1 MNCGKKKATLHST
14 HFFVVIFLPLTNLV
28 EVDVLFMFA
37 LLGVAELNEL
47 FMVLNDVKPP
57 WPVLKKSSI
66 KLPPIDRPNGLNSDV
81 VLNAFW
87 G

>member
-66 KLPPIDRPNGLNSDV
+66 KLPPIDRPNGLNRDV